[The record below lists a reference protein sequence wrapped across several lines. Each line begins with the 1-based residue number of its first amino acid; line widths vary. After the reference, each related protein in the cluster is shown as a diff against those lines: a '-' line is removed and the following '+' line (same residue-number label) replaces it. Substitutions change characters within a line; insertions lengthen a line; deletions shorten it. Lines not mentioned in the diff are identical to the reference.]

1 GALLL
6 HAAARRVHEDRA
18 ALHEA
23 ERALVDHTAR
33 LVGER
38 RVAREQIG
46 LRQQRVQAAHRL
58 GAAPA
63 DLIVGDIRVE
73 GEYAHAQRAGE
84 LRHEAPDIADADDAE
99 RFALQLGVAALP
111 RAPVALARPAVDL
124 ARALGAH

>member
-1 GALLL
+1 GRRLLLEDVETGRAELALDERLENRALLL

-23 ERALVDHTAR
+23 ERALVDHAAR
-33 LVGER
+33 LVGAR

-46 LRQQRVQAAHRL
+46 LRQQRVQAAHRP

-84 LRHEAPDIADADDAE
+84 LRHEAPDIADADDDE
-99 RFALQLGVAALP
+99 P
-111 RAPVALARPAVDL
+111 
-124 ARALGAH
+124 